1 MTQLA
6 ARSGEGGFRWLGDDI
21 YKPQNQCKKKGKEG
35 RRKDHGG
42 NNEGDYT
49 MHQSSSSHAD
59 HTNKVTDLCNLVS
72 GQDTFTGGEVV
83 FESDRRV
90 SAVW

>member
-1 MTQLA
+1 VVKVALDGSVTTFTNH
-6 ARSGEGGFRWLGDDI
+6 RISV
-21 YKPQNQCKKKGKEG
+21 KKGKEG

-49 MHQSSSSHAD
+49 IHQSSSSHAD
-59 HTNKVTDLCNLVS
+59 HTDKVTDLCNLVS

>member
-1 MTQLA
+1 MVNVALDGSVTTFTNH
-6 ARSGEGGFRWLGDDI
+6 RIS
-21 YKPQNQCKKKGKEG
+21 KKKGKKG
-35 RRKDHGG
+35 KDHGG

-59 HTNKVTDLCNLVS
+59 HTDKVTDLCNLVS

-83 FESDRRV
+83 FESDRRI

>member
-1 MTQLA
+1 
-6 ARSGEGGFRWLGDDI
+6 
-21 YKPQNQCKKKGKEG
+21 
-35 RRKDHGG
+35 
-42 NNEGDYT
+42 

-59 HTNKVTDLCNLVS
+59 HTDKVTDLCNLVS